1 MKFLKGLLIT
11 LIALFAVYV
20 LLSFFL
26 PSNTY
31 VERNVEINAPA
42 ETVWSTI
49 FVFKNWE
56 AWSPWIEND
65 PSINNVYTGTDG
77 DLGSK
82 MSWTSDSSGVG
93 FMEILESVPN
103 EKLVAIKLI
112 SGNGDPNTTELNSP
126 WTPENLFLTASN
138 KLNRKPIQQGLD
150 AILAP
155 LILKGIQ

>member
-1 MKFLKGLLIT
+1 MEKIVLADLI
-11 LIALFAVYV
+11 
-20 LLSFFL
+20 
-26 PSNTY
+26 
-31 VERNVEINAPA
+31 
-42 ETVWSTI
+42 
-49 FVFKNWE
+49 KE
-56 AWSPWIEND
+56 A
-65 PSINNVYTGTDG
+65 G
-77 DLGSK
+77 
-82 MSWTSDSSGVG
+82 SGVG
-93 FMEILESVPN
+93 RN

>member
-1 MKFLKGLLIT
+1 MEKEYSKSIYVNAINGGILCYGEGSMDRPVALVQVNVAELRKQAAAAGKTFSNDEDLCNDADMEKIVLADLI
-11 LIALFAVYV
+11 
-20 LLSFFL
+20 
-26 PSNTY
+26 
-31 VERNVEINAPA
+31 
-42 ETVWSTI
+42 
-49 FVFKNWE
+49 KE
-56 AWSPWIEND
+56 A
-65 PSINNVYTGTDG
+65 G
-77 DLGSK
+77 
-82 MSWTSDSSGVG
+82 SGVG
-93 FMEILESVPN
+93 RN